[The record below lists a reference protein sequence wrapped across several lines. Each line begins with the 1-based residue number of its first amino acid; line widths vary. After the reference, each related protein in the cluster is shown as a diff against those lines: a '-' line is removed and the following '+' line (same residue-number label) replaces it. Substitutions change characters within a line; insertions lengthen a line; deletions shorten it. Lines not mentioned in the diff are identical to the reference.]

1 MNNGNDELINIS
13 EAVRAPTTF
22 NNVVEEFNSVSNVID
37 DKIVNKDKRSLNE
50 PTKVGKNGTRGCK
63 TKPIVRF

>member
-1 MNNGNDELINIS
+1 MHNDNDELVNIS

-22 NNVVEEFNSVSNVID
+22 NNVVEGFNSVSNVID

-50 PTKVGKNGTRGCK
+50 PTKVGKNGIRGCK

>member
-1 MNNGNDELINIS
+1 MHNDNDELVNIS
-13 EAVRAPTTF
+13 EAVRAPTTL
-22 NNVVEEFNSVSNVID
+22 NNVVEEFNSVSNVIN

-50 PTKVGKNGTRGCK
+50 PTKVDKNGIRGGK